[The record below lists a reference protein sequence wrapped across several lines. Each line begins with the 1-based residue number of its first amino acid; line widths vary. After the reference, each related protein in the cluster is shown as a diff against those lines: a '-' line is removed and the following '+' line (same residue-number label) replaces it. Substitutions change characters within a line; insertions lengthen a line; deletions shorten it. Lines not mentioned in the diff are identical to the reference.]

1 MIQFSKVEFHYPTR
15 PEMQILQGLNLIVKP
30 GQMVA
35 LVGQSGCGKSTCIQL
50 LQRLYDPISGTVT
63 MDRRDI
69 SSVSL
74 RNLRSQLGVVGQEP
88 VLFDRTIAENIAY
101 GDNFR
106 LVPMDEIIEAAK
118 KSNIHSFVSSLP
130 LVSRDN
136 SFIIVPSSPSSF
148 FFSSNEKLHLIT
160 FITFPRMQFIILNS
174 YSRIGNCKVE
184 SYIKPSHPHEFIPR
198 LFHPLLQGYDTRLGS
213 KGTQLS
219 GGQKQR
225 IAIARALVRNPRVL
239 LLDEATSALDTQ
251 SEKVRDTSF
260 FLPCVF
266 VFEKYFLAGRM
277 RENERE

>member
-1 MIQFSKVEFHYPTR
+1 
-15 PEMQILQGLNLIVKP
+15 MQILQGLNLIVKP